1 MPRPDHPNAEDGRAL
16 RAGSVASPR
25 ALKPSSPR
33 VVIREGIGFVGY
45 FAGPG
50 VHIVD
55 PYALSDPLLSRLPAI
70 PGSRTGHYLRD
81 IPAGYLESLE
91 SHTNQIADP
100 DLSAFYDRLR
110 VAVAGPLWSRSR
122 AMTAAALLAG
132 RYDHYLRAY
141 IRTTT
146 GSGR

>member
-1 MPRPDHPNAEDGRAL
+1 M
-16 RAGSVASPR
+16 
-25 ALKPSSPR
+25 
-33 VVIREGIGFVGY
+33 IRDGIGFVGY

-55 PYALSDPLLSRLPAI
+55 PYALTDPLLSRLPAI

-110 VAVAGPLWSRSR
+110 VRRRRPVVEPHR
-122 AMTAAALLAG
+122 A
-132 RYDHYLRAY
+132 
-141 IRTTT
+141 
-146 GSGR
+146 